1 MGQGSTGFQG
11 GMVAAAQ
18 EPQRVSAADFIR
30 GFANW
35 RLQSARKPVVVTH
48 HGRDAHVLI
57 SLDDYRRLDGDTA
70 TEVAA
75 ASDILQCSLA
85 GLVESVRD
93 GVILVD
99 RQRRVAALNPA
110 ASDMLEIPAAD
121 LVGQELMVALPGIRD
136 SLIVHHINRLLD
148 HRERFSADVPGLLR
162 PRQWVH
168 VDLVP
173 LPVGG
178 AIVLRDVS
186 EAINDF
192 AAGDMR
198 QAMLNAVEVDG
209 GIGHARISVRETVEA
224 ANAMLTDLLGVDTAA
239 IRRVRFS
246 ALLAVGQRPAF
257 VDALESVFRSG
268 APTRIASQMVTR
280 EGLAVDVALT
290 IAEIRG
296 PYASDG
302 AVVLVTRR
310 PG

>member
-1 MGQGSTGFQG
+1 M
-11 GMVAAAQ
+11 AAAQ

-48 HGRDAHVLI
+48 HGKDAHVLI
-57 SLDDYRRLDGDTA
+57 SLDDYRRLDRDVA
-70 TEVAA
+70 REVAA
-75 ASDILQCSLA
+75 ASDILQSSLA

-93 GVILVD
+93 GVILID
-99 RQRRVAALNPA
+99 RQRRIAALNPA
-110 ASDMLEIPAAD
+110 ASDMLETAAAG
-121 LVGQELMVALPGIRD
+121 LIGEELMAAIPGLRD
-136 SLIVHHINRLLD
+136 SLMVHHINRLLD
-148 HRERFSADVPGLLR
+148 HRERFSGDVPGMLR
-162 PRQWVH
+162 PRQWLH

-186 EAINDF
+186 DAIDGF

-198 QAMLNAVEVDG
+198 QAMLDAVEIDG

-224 ANAMLTDLLGVDTAA
+224 ANAMLTDLLGVEAPA

-246 ALLAVGQRPAF
+246 ALLAVGQRSAF
-257 VDALESVFRSG
+257 VEALESVFRSG
-268 APTRIASQMVTR
+268 VPAHVASQMVTR
-280 EGLAVDVALT
+280 DGSVIDVALT
-290 IAEIRG
+290 IAEVRG
-296 PYASDG
+296 PYASEG

-310 PG
+310 HG